1 MSASLVVHDIVASV
15 WSLIGAGAE
24 PMIGP
29 PGSAVHPPQLEE
41 GGFGTG
47 RLLHETASWRG
58 WVCLAVF
65 VLAYLAVMT
74 EEFHAVKKSKPVILA
89 AGCIWAIIASGAA
102 TMGIDEEA
110 IHSAVLHDLAD
121 FAQMFLFLLAAMTF
135 INSMNERKVFAA
147 LRAWL
152 VGRGWSYR
160 RLFWVTGV
168 MAFFLSAVLDNLITA
183 LLMGAVVTAVG
194 RGSAKFVPIACVNV
208 VCAANAGGAFSPFGD
223 ITTLMVWQA
232 KKLEFFEFM
241 PLFLPCVVTYLVPAF
256 AMSFFVPDSTPE
268 PVTDTTVLKRGAMRI
283 CALFLGTVAMAVCF
297 EHFWG
302 IPPFLGMMTGM
313 GALMVFTH
321 IITIT
326 SDEDSGDKIDIYRQ
340 VGHAEWDTLLFFFG
354 VIFSVGG
361 LRFLGYLDLVSHALY
376 DNLGASKANI
386 AIGVVSAVVDNIPV
400 MFSVLAMNP
409 THMDDFQWLL
419 ITLAAGVG
427 GSMLSIGSAAGVGL
441 MGVAHGRYTFMSHLK
456 WTPVIALGY
465 AAGIA
470 MHFVFQ

>member
-1 MSASLVVHDIVASV
+1 MTAGQLAIELLHLGVGVLGAPGDPS
-15 WSLIGAGAE
+15 IGAAIGQGAAPASDE
-24 PMIGP
+24 
-29 PGSAVHPPQLEE
+29 
-41 GGFGTG
+41 GFGTG

-58 WVCLAVF
+58 VACLVVF
-65 VLAYLAVMT
+65 VLAYIAVMT
-74 EEFHAVKKSKPVILA
+74 EEFHSVRKSKPVILA
-89 AGCIWAIIASGAA
+89 AGVIWAIIASGAA
-102 TMGIDEEA
+102 TMGIDQKV
-110 IHSAVLHDLAD
+110 IHDAVLHDLKD
-121 FAQMFLFLLAAMTF
+121 FAQMFLFLLASMTF
-135 INSMNERKVFAA
+135 INAMNERHVFAA

-152 VGRGWSYR
+152 VGRGWSFR

-168 MAFFLSAVLDNLITA
+168 MAFFLSGVLDNLITA

-194 RGSAKFVPIACVNV
+194 RGSARFVPLACVNV

-223 ITTLMVWQA
+223 ITTLMVWQS
-232 KKLEFFEFM
+232 KKLDFLEFL

-256 AMSFFVPDSTPE
+256 FMSFFVPDTSPD
-268 PVTDTTVLKRGAMRI
+268 PVSDTTVLKRGAMRI
-283 CALFLGTVAMAVCF
+283 CAIFCGSIVLAVCF

-326 SDEDSGDKIDIYRQ
+326 SPEDSGDRIDIYRE

-361 LRFLGYLDLVSHALY
+361 LRFLGYLDLASQALY
-376 DNLGASKANI
+376 GELGYSKANI
-386 AIGVVSAVVDNIPV
+386 AIGAVSAVVDNIPV

-409 THMDDFQWLL
+409 DMDDFQWLL
-419 ITLAAGVG
+419 VTLAAGVG

-441 MGVAHGRYTFMSHLK
+441 MGVAHGRYTFLSHLK

-465 AAGIA
+465 AAGVA
-470 MHFVFQ
+470 THFLLA